1 MDINSFINNIQTGN
15 FFKENYNLLMTNEG
29 LNHLFYASII
39 TGLIYMLS
47 QLISNKKEG
56 FFTILWLFVSGFI
69 CTGLAHALL
78 QILTGLPFKMIN
90 L

>member
-78 QILTGLPFKMIN
+78 QILTGLPFKIFN

>member
-39 TGLIYMLS
+39 TGLIYMIS

-56 FFTILWLFVSGFI
+56 FFTILWLFISGFI

>member
-15 FFKENYNLLMTNEG
+15 FFKENYNLLMTNDG